1 MPQQEYDTCTG
12 CGRQFHMKT
21 EWVIYLGHICS
32 DYLAEVDALNQN
44 YEY

>member
-12 CGRQFHMKT
+12 CGRMFHMKT
-21 EWVIYLGHICS
+21 EWLVYLGHTCKK
-32 DYLAEVDALNQN
+32 DTPELEPT